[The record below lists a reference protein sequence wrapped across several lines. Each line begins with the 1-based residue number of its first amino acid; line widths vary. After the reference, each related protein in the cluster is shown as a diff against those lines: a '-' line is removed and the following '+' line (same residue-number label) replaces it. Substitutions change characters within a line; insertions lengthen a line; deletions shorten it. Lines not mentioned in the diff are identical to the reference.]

1 MTYPADFDGFEPLTE
16 EEARRAVYLA
26 VLLELRYLG
35 WANWRKGMTAA
46 EVLKQTGV
54 DTFAKRVTD
63 RLTGA
68 GVAMLKSPPVPVR
81 IFEVPPYERR

>member
-1 MTYPADFDGFEPLTE
+1 MTYPASFDGFEPLTE

-35 WANWRKGMTAA
+35 WARWRKGMSAA
-46 EVLKQTGV
+46 DVLKQTGV
-54 DTFAKRVTD
+54 DEFATRVTN

-81 IFEVPPYERR
+81 IFEVPPQVTK